1 MPQQDFT
8 LPFVNILKNLYTNMR
23 NNIVWKQAEKEHVDY
38 QTDFIYISMTVYIHF
53 EAICLDSKSYFCHF

>member
-1 MPQQDFT
+1 M
-8 LPFVNILKNLYTNMR
+8 LYES
-23 NNIVWKQAEKEHVDY
+23 KQKKEHVDY